1 MVIGVVL
8 FIIAILCT
16 VLGTKE
22 QEAIALYYDAQ
33 DVRAD
38 GTVAAT
44 AADAPAPSPGMTVN
58 VGGQQLRARAQQV
71 QPSADADDMRAA
83 AEAEDPVDTDGA
95 AEDLFTKLRRNGL

>member
-1 MVIGVVL
+1 MVVGVVL

-38 GTVAAT
+38 GTVAAS
-44 AADAPAPSPGMTVN
+44 PAEVATPSQGMTVN
-58 VGGQQLRARAQQV
+58 VGGQQLRARAQQA
-71 QPSADADDMRAA
+71 QPSAGVDDMRAA
-83 AEAEDPVDTDGA
+83 AEAEDPVDTDEA
-95 AEDLFTKLRRNGL
+95 AEDLFAKLRRNGL